1 MNKISRVAAVG
12 LFALG
17 MIAPASAAD
26 MRMPVKAPP
35 PIPVQIFTWTGF
47 YLGGN
52 IGAAWSSNR
61 ISEDR
66 FGVTWNRSSDARFI
80 GGGQIGYNWQFN
92 TFVFGIEGDIDG
104 ILNKSR
110 SNNVLVVP
118 TVGPVAVAG
127 HGGGNW
133 VSTLAARFGWAVDR
147 TLFYGKA
154 GYGWANGSGSATVT
168 NLTTGASYA
177 IGGDGTRSGWLVGG
191 GIEYAFAPN
200 WTVKG
205 EYNYLNTGKSRTF
218 FVPATGTFLAG
229 DVFHSGGR
237 DIQMVKFGFNYLF
250 R

>member
-1 MNKISRVAAVG
+1 MKKISLAAIG

-17 MIAPASAAD
+17 AIGPATAAD

-92 TFVFGIEGDIDG
+92 NFVLGIEGDIDG

-110 SNNVLVVP
+110 GNNVLVVP

-168 NLTTGASYA
+168 NLTTGASYG

-218 FVPATGTFLAG
+218 FVPAGTVLAG